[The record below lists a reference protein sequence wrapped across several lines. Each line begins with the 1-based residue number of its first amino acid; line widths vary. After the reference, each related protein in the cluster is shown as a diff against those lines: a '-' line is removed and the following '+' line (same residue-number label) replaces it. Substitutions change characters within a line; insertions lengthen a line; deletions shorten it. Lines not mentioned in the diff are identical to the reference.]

1 MTVSIARNI
10 RAERV
15 RCGLTQRDMAL
26 KLGLS
31 ATGYNHK
38 ENGKRQFTLGE
49 FVLICKILGTE
60 PEYLIIKSH

>member
-1 MTVSIARNI
+1 MTFSIARNI

-15 RCGLTQRDMAL
+15 RCGFTQLQMAH

-38 ENGKRQFTLGE
+38 ENGKRQFTLEE
-49 FVLICKILGTE
+49 FILICKILEVDPDT
-60 PEYLIIKSH
+60 LITKSR